1 MSSFSFLDSGLGLT
15 LVVFLPLIT
24 AIFIFLIPKKQEML
38 IKLITLGSA
47 IMTFLISLVVALQ
60 FDFNDAAELQL
71 GTKVSWISS
80 INSNYEIGIDGISLP
95 LLLLSTFISVLAII
109 YSFEHLPE
117 PKNTKNNIKS
127 SATKVPFIPVS
138 RIKIKDI
145 IPFAFFGSG
154 KCSKE

>member
-15 LVVFLPLIT
+15 IVVFLPLIS

-47 IMTFLISLVVALQ
+47 IVTFLVSLVVALQ

-95 LLLLSTFISVLAII
+95 LLLCLLYTSPS
-109 YSFEHLPE
+109 P
-117 PKNTKNNIKS
+117 
-127 SATKVPFIPVS
+127 
-138 RIKIKDI
+138 RD
-145 IPFAFFGSG
+145 
-154 KCSKE
+154 

>member
-1 MSSFSFLDSGLGLT
+1 MSSFSFLESGLGLT
-15 LVVFLPLIT
+15 IVVFLPLIS

-47 IMTFLISLVVALQ
+47 IVTFLVSLVVALQ

-117 PKNTKNNIKS
+117 PKNAKGMMSLIS
-127 SATKVPFIPVS
+127 VS
-138 RIKIKDI
+138 YTHLTLPTTGIV
-145 IPFAFFGSG
+145 
-154 KCSKE
+154 